1 MIPRSVND
9 ETFTTVFIAT
19 RTDEVIRDLKQFTG
33 KFYCNSLQF
42 ISVMST
48 AIRY

>member
-19 RTDEVIRDLKQFTG
+19 GIDDVIRDLKQSTG
-33 KFYCNSLQF
+33 KLS
-42 ISVMST
+42 ID
-48 AIRY
+48 I